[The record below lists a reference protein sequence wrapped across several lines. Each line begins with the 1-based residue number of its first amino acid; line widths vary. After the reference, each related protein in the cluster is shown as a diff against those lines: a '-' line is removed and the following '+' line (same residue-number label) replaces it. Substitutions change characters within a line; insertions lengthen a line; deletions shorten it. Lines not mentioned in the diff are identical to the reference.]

1 MDHNYTIT
9 LFRVNRQNNEISHEK
24 KIFRGKGDPYQWGKR
39 PKQKQKKTQKND
51 NKKFLCVKQLVKR
64 QKPKKYTVITN
75 KNKLKTAHFFPNIFG
90 NCKKRFQTHLTSHP
104 KEIPSQKRCKT
115 RANTFYYTPAHNSKN
130 RLFPKNHQIQYSFNG
145 SWISDKKQ
153 EHGENRKRLCDSRV
167 DSNNLYTSRENSE
180 IDCRFKHT
188 SIL

>member
-1 MDHNYTIT
+1 MDHNYGIRI
-9 LFRVNRQNNEISHEK
+9 FSCKSPKQGNSHEK
-24 KIFRGKGDPYQWGKR
+24 KIFREKRDPYQWGKR
-39 PKQKQKKTQKND
+39 PKQKQEKNQKND
-51 NKKFLCVKQLVKR
+51 KKNFLCVKQLVQR

-90 NCKKRFQTHLTSHP
+90 NCKKHFQTHLASHP

-145 SWISDKKQ
+145 SRISDKKT
-153 EHGENRKRLCDSRV
+153 GTRRKPQKTV
-167 DSNNLYTSRENSE
+167 
-180 IDCRFKHT
+180 RFA
-188 SIL
+188 S